1 MEPIPIEEATNPIKK
16 AEATHLAGGEG
27 KAWPSGG
34 KRSHTY
40 VFPEQQQFPMSC
52 FYFQGVRKTHLAFG
66 YRGKHGGLVFQ
77 TVQRPLGH
85 PYAFQSPSAV

>member
-16 AEATHLAGGEG
+16 AEATHLAGAEG

-66 YRGKHGGLVFQ
+66 YRGKRGGFSFSDS
-77 TVQRPLGH
+77 TEGPG
-85 PYAFQSPSAV
+85 PSIRVSVT